1 MILKLKYNDL
11 DLELIHF
18 LSLLGGGTGKGDTK
32 HLQNSTRQGLTMTD
46 RAGFRCL
53 NCTGDSR
60 AMPNLK
66 GLRHGELKKDNPRLR
81 PSIWKMYDDE
91 DFSN

>member
-11 DLELIHF
+11 DLELILF

-32 HLQNSTRQGLTMTD
+32 HLQNSTRQLPMTD
-46 RAGFRCL
+46 RVGFRCL